1 VSLEERR
8 IKVLIDPS
16 AAQQGA
22 ARVNSALGSIGN
34 SNINSL
40 DTSIRRLG
48 SSSIQTG
55 ASAQNLGQNLNAANN
70 NAANTNSTLGSL
82 NSTVTSVRGSIVA
95 ATAAALA
102 LGSAFVAATRASTAF
117 QTKMAEVS
125 TLVDTTVFDMDRL
138 RSAILEQAAA
148 FGADPVGTAGA
159 AYQIISAG
167 ASNAADAVNTLDVAN
182 RLAIGGVTSVEIA
195 ADGLTSVVNAY
206 GSGAL
211 SAADASDAMF
221 VAMKMGKTTI
231 GELASNLGQVTPL
244 AAQMGVTFDE
254 VTAAVAALT
263 KGGVST
269 STAVTGVRAIL
280 AAVAKPTKEAADEA
294 ARLGIEFD
302 TAAVK
307 SMGFSNWLQH
317 VLEKSGGSTDSL
329 ALLFGGVEAL
339 VPMLALSGQ
348 AGVDFIATMEEMK
361 NKGGASAEAYE
372 KIANT
377 MGYQM
382 LRVFSGLKVAAIELS
397 EGLTTALI
405 PVLRFTADHMGTVFT
420 VGTTLLGGFA
430 AFKAASL
437 ASTFLGSAN
446 ALQTLGA
453 MASAMNKIVTVS
465 TGVWRVFNAAVLANP
480 IVATVAIIGTAIALL
495 YQFRDSMSVSSDGLV
510 SLGDYAEAI
519 WNRIS
524 KGLSAIGSFFSEVW
538 GGISESV
545 TGVFESIGS
554 AFKKVTDFF
563 APEIEAIGKVWNTV
577 FGGIEFSF
585 MGLVKLIARGVD
597 FWISIFVHVGKVLAA
612 VFSNAPRIVGAAV
625 RSVANLVIGAVEG
638 MVNMAIFALNKLI
651 GLANNIPS
659 VNIETIADVKLGRL
673 SGEGLG
679 EALSDTLPSFQRV
692 RTVEGFVDG
701 IGADARANGEAR
713 RGQAAEGTAGTD
725 NPQDAGNIA
734 SAGEAGKETKA
745 KASALADATKKYQEF
760 LDKMREELEQTKLL
774 KHEAELRAKQEEA
787 KKILGAQYG
796 EIQAQEI
803 ANLVEQTRLAKALTG
818 MRQQAFELAN
828 ETTLLEK
835 ALGESDKTRQK
846 FADEL
851 LKAQVDHLNNGGK
864 IADLSSEEWKLQEAA
879 LITEL
884 QRNDALKER
893 LKLRNEELEL
903 GKRLFAD
910 AGVPNDPAA
919 KARYERDTALKALGT
934 VSKPDGMSQSDFERQ
949 MREANK
955 RIVDEYEEKMLD
967 IANKFNDEM
976 VGAIYQIGDALGG
989 VLGKAI
995 NGIADAIDNLNQM
1008 QQGDYSGGGLLGGIA
1023 RLGSTLSKD
1032 FGTSIDKGL
1041 DGFSKEGLQKA
1052 FADPMSSMS
1061 SSFSK
1066 FTSSFSGPN
1075 GLVKGVGNAVGGAMA
1090 GAAMGTAVAGVGK
1103 MLWSKFSTTGAQ
1115 VGGALGSI
1123 AGPIGSAIG
1132 SVLGGTIG
1140 GLLKKSKQGGAGLE
1154 LSDGRLTAGSGFG
1167 NSKGMTANGMAAA
1180 GEVANGI
1187 NAIADALGAT
1197 ITGTGG
1203 ISVGQYNDK
1212 WRVST
1217 TGATSFKGQSK
1228 SEAAN
1233 ERNQGLYNFGEDG
1246 QAAAIAFAVS
1256 EALKKG
1262 VLSGISE
1269 FSKRVIQAQGEAG
1282 VNLASQ
1288 YEKLLKELRFMSDPL
1303 SSGAQ
1308 EITQSL
1314 DDMAKA
1320 MQKSGATAAELGKV
1334 EEYRQRKLEQYI
1346 DDQLS
1351 SLRDFRKELQGEA
1364 GGFTS
1369 LSLLTRDL
1377 ADFEAMR
1384 RDITAGKTVD
1394 QDAFLSLASDINSN
1408 AGSIYGS
1415 SSAYVDIRNM
1425 LADATDGLIDNISA
1439 EIDDATVNAIH
1450 EQTKNIT
1457 GQQGIT
1463 NDLLHQINEQLK
1475 SNAAQGARV
1484 SSGSGGGRSLAVNGK
1499 IVNHF

>member
-1 VSLEERR
+1 MSIAERR
-8 IKVLIDPS
+8 IRVVIDPTGAVAGANAVNNALRRIGGANGPLNAVNDNSRAATRSLNGLAGS
-16 AAQQGA
+16 ATRA
-22 ARVNSALGSIGN
+22 ALGIAGLGLAVGGIAALATAITGTSDKMAELEARMLNATGSQAAMAAGMSSVVQIANQTRNGIAEVGALYTKMAQNAGN
-34 SNINSL
+34 LGITL
-40 DTSIRRLG
+40 DQAGVATRTFAMALKVG
-48 SSSIQTG
+48 G
-55 ASAQNLGQNLNAANN
+55 ASAQEAQSSILQLSQAMASGVLQGDEFKSLAENSPVFMQLLADSMGVPLG
-70 NAANTNSTLGSL
+70 TLK
-82 NSTVTSVRGSIVA
+82 
-95 ATAAALA
+95 A
-102 LGSAFVAATRASTAF
+102 LGSEGKITG
-117 QTKMAEVS
+117 
-125 TLVDTTVFDMDRL
+125 
-138 RSAILEQAAA
+138 EQIAKALTDPKLIA
-148 FGADPVGTAGA
+148 DIEKRFGRIPVTFAD
-159 AYQIISAG
+159 I
-167 ASNAADAVNTLDVAN
+167 
-182 RLAIGGVTSVEIA
+182 RTSV
-195 ADGLTSVVNAY
+195 GN
-206 GSGAL
+206 
-211 SAADASDAMF
+211 SAM
-221 VAMKMGKTTI
+221 
-231 GELASNLGQVTPL
+231 
-244 AAQMGVTFDE
+244 QM
-254 VTAAVAALT
+254 
-263 KGGVST
+263 
-269 STAVTGVRAIL
+269 
-280 AAVAKPTKEAADEA
+280 
-294 ARLGIEFD
+294 
-302 TAAVK
+302 
-307 SMGFSNWLQH
+307 
-317 VLEKSGGSTDSL
+317 
-329 ALLFGGVEAL
+329 
-339 VPMLALSGQ
+339 
-348 AGVDFIATMEEMK
+348 
-361 NKGGASAEAYE
+361 
-372 KIANT
+372 
-377 MGYQM
+377 
-382 LRVFSGLKVAAIELS
+382 
-397 EGLTTALI
+397 
-405 PVLRFTADHMGTVFT
+405 
-420 VGTTLLGGFA
+420 
-430 AFKAASL
+430 AASL
-437 ASTFLGSAN
+437 AKGLDFQDSLAVGLAKFNEWTASILPTVQAFGAQLREAFSTIAPVVSTLAGIAGTALNLILANLGNITKA
-446 ALQTLGA
+446 ALSVGAAFVTMKAGMALGA
-453 MASAMNKIVTVS
+453 AVSSVKLLYQQMMLLGGLAGATTKSMALYSGAMTIA
-465 TGVWRVFNAAVLANP
+465 RNATNAFTASLLANP
-480 IVATVAIIGTAIALL
+480 FTAIATALVLIGSLL
-495 YQFRDSMSVSSDGLV
+495 YQFSDQIQIGTDGVGTLADLAAVVWEDMSAGLKA
-510 SLGDYAEAI
+510 LGDI
-519 WNRIS
+519 MS
-524 KGLSAIGSFFSEVW
+524 SVW
-538 GGISESV
+538 SGIKDTVS
-545 TGVFESIGS
+545 GVFDGIKS
-554 AFKKVTDFF
+554 AFGGVVEFF
-563 APEIEAIGKVWNTV
+563 QPALDMISGAFSSV
-577 FGGIEFSF
+577 FGGISFSL
-585 MGLVKLIARGVD
+585 MGLVKLFARSAD
-597 FWISIFVHVGKVLAA
+597 FWISAFTFAGKTIGAIFNN
-612 VFSNAPRIVGAAV
+612 FPRLVGAGI
-625 RSVANLVIGAVEG
+625 RSAANLVITGIEW
-638 MVNMAIFALNKLI
+638 MVNKAVDGINLLIAGINK
-651 GLANNIPS
+651 IPGVS
-659 VNIETIADVKLGRL
+659 VGTLGPVALGRVQ
-673 SGEGLG
+673 GEGLG
-679 EALSDTLPSFQRV
+679 AALSDTMPSWENNHAIEGRV
-692 RTVEGFVDG
+692 DSWGDRADKRAEERNRKAAEEAGSPDG
-701 IGADARANGEAR
+701 GRSPAADA
-713 RGQAAEGTAGTD
+713 AG
-725 NPQDAGNIA
+725 
-734 SAGEAGKETKA
+734 GKEGKDKKSKA
-745 KASALADATKKYQEF
+745 KELEDAVKKYQEF
-760 LDKMREELEQTKLL
+760 LDKMRDELEQAKLL
-774 KHEAELRAKQEEA
+774 RHEAELRAKQEEA

-846 FADEL
+846 FAEEL
-851 LKAQVDHLNNGGK
+851 LKAQLEYLNNGGD
-864 IADLSSEEWKLQEAA
+864 IAQLSSEDWKLQEAA

-893 LKLRNEELEL
+893 LRLRTEEFDL
-903 GKRLFAD
+903 GKRLFAE
-910 AGVPNDPAA
+910 AGVTNDPAA

-934 VSKPDGMSQSDFERQ
+934 VSKPEGMSQSDFERQ

-1008 QQGDYSGGGLLGGIA
+1008 QQGDYSGSGLLGGIA

-1075 GLVKGVGNAVGGAMA
+1075 GLVKGLGNAVGGAMA

-1103 MLWSKFSTTGAQ
+1103 MFWSKFSTTGAQ

-1140 GLLKKSKQGGAGLE
+1140 GLFKKSKQGGAGLE

-1197 ITGTGG
+1197 ITGAGG
-1203 ISVGQYNDK
+1203 ITVGQYNDK

-1262 VLSGISE
+1262 ILTGISE

-1308 EITQSL
+1308 QITQSL
-1314 DDMAKA
+1314 DDLAKA

-1425 LADATDGLIDNISA
+1425 VADATDGLINNISA

-1475 SNAAQGARV
+1475 SNAAQGARGGT
-1484 SSGSGGGRSLAVNGK
+1484 GSGGGRSFAVNGK